1 MGKGQ
6 NARLKKDNFNKRKN
20 NVMKKGSTSSYTSLT
35 LSKILSP
42 LTTSKKGTNGNVE
55 TSVLDPF
62 NKSNH
67 VKTKKLP
74 ILTMKSEISKNK
86 IKQSTRRLRDELD
99 NTNLEEIAMLVQ
111 PKVNKKNAAEELR
124 KLEEQKRVQQER
136 ALQKEQLDNDFEFAL
151 EKLGKI

>member
-1 MGKGQ
+1 
-6 NARLKKDNFNKRKN
+6 
-20 NVMKKGSTSSYTSLT
+20 
-35 LSKILSP
+35 
-42 LTTSKKGTNGNVE
+42 
-55 TSVLDPF
+55 
-62 NKSNH
+62 
-67 VKTKKLP
+67 
-74 ILTMKSEISKNK
+74 MKSEISKNK